1 MKYQPGDEIIVLLS
15 NEEGR
20 VVEII
25 NDQLVMIDV
34 RGVKFPAYMD
44 QIDFP
49 YFKRFTEKK
58 LVKEKTPPKV
68 YIDQLP
74 KEKPVANRIQ
84 VEDGFWLSAI
94 PRFTLDDF
102 NDEIV
107 AELKIYLVNKTA
119 DTFAF
124 QYKQQAQ
131 GEDQFIF
138 SSEIGPFQDFYLHNI
153 AFEKVNDGLSF
164 WVDCTLQPPNKKRAT
179 HFESNLKWKA
189 KAIFKKMEELKEQ
202 NAPSASYLLF
212 SEYPVREADPPPM
225 DISSLSR
232 KGYKVYDATR
242 IREHLPPARSVIDLH
257 AEKLT
262 AHWQSM
268 QPDEILQLQLDELTK
283 WLDLAVAHNLPA
295 MVIIHGVGKGV
306 LRNEIHS
313 LLKTR
318 KEVKS
323 FVQQYEPAYG
333 DGATRVFFNT

>member
-25 NDQLVMIDV
+25 NDKMVMIEV

-58 LVKEKTPPKV
+58 LVKDKVPPKV

-74 KEKPVANRIQ
+74 KEKPVPNRIQ
-84 VEDGFWLSAI
+84 VEEGFWLSAV
-94 PRFTLDDF
+94 PRFALDDF

-107 AELKIYLVNKTA
+107 EELKIYLVNKTA

-131 GEDQFIF
+131 GEEQFVF

-164 WVDCTLQPPNKKRAT
+164 WVDCTLQPANKKRAT
-179 HFESNLKWKA
+179 HFESNVKWKA

-202 NAPSASYLLF
+202 NAPVASYLLF
-212 SEYPVREADPPPM
+212 SEYPAREPDTSI

-257 AEKLT
+257 VEKLT
-262 AHWQSM
+262 SHWESM
-268 QPDEILQLQLDELTK
+268 HPDEILQLQLDELTK
-283 WLDLAVAHNLPA
+283 WIDLAVAHHLPS
-295 MVIIHGVGKGV
+295 MVVIHGVGKGV
-306 LRNEIHS
+306 LRNEIHAV
-313 LLKTR
+313 LKTR

-323 FVQQYEPAYG
+323 FVHQYEPAYG